1 MSETTP
7 GTVGGDVGGRVAW
20 RISSRSSGGSG
31 NCVEAG
37 PVRDGS
43 GRVAVRHSRHRDG
56 ATFVYSR
63 AEWDTFLA
71 RVKNGGFDVD
81 ATG

>member
-1 MSETTP
+1 MTRAPGETH
-7 GTVGGDVGGRVAW
+7 DAAEIGRVAW
-20 RISSRSSGGSG
+20 HISTRSSGGSG
-31 NCVEAG
+31 QCVEAG

-63 AEWDTFLA
+63 TGWDAFLA
-71 RVKNGGFDVD
+71 RVKSGDLD
-81 ATG
+81 TG